1 MCLVVCKFTNS
12 PPTISHQQS
21 SFKKPFPN
29 PSCIL
34 PQKTFSPH
42 HNPLLH
48 PTTVPSRQL
57 AWMERKNMFLVLPQP
72 QTPPA
77 CWRSSHLQKCH
88 FRVDIF
94 TSFIRTQEVTPVFS
108 PAWLLLLYI
117 VSEITKCRYRRENL
131 ENGVTCPGCWNTNS
145 GPGTLIFSTSK

>member
-1 MCLVVCKFTNS
+1 MCLAVCKFTNS

-34 PQKTFSPH
+34 PQKTFSQN

-57 AWMERKNMFLVLPQP
+57 AWMERRNMFLVLPQP

-131 ENGVTCPGCWNTNS
+131 ENGVTCSGCWNTNS
-145 GPGTLIFSTSK
+145 GPGTLLFSTSK